1 MMIRPWPVRESVRTL
16 AVLRV
21 GVALLICADTAAS
34 WRYSIEL
41 YSRSGPAMPYFA
53 AAPTSTF
60 SQQVAAAA
68 AARTSR
74 PATPV
79 AAGEERNAPAGDGRK
94 QPGPLDGSATPGPRA
109 PAARLAPQGSLGE
122 PWQAPWWP
130 VPPAGVAVAAQSLL
144 LFAGLSLACGWQTG
158 GSLLLCGGLLAWLR
172 PLDLSWTL
180 AKPTVLWWHMLLLLG
195 LGDCGAAL
203 RLVRP
208 AQAEPAA
215 VGSGLAR
222 WLLRLLACQVY
233 AGAALTKLQSA
244 WFTSGELLQYALLD
258 RQYGG
263 TSWGRWL
270 AATPGVVRPLSLAT
284 LLFEILFP
292 VLVWVPQCRR
302 GGLLA
307 AVLFHLGVGVCL
319 HVALFSPT
327 MLVLLLAFIE
337 PREWHWLAER
347 CGRWRCALWQSGLVA
362 KPEAEERQAAPAWH
376 ASWSSGGRGLVRWA
390 ACGVAAMALG
400 VGVQWGTDWYGV
412 FGRQPRPPLVETTR
426 AVLGELTRQVE
437 PPADWPVHRVALGTR
452 LSNTA
457 VSGDPQRAR
466 RGESVYVRVQ
476 YSVPHRPL
484 RLEGLLLSDEGQE
497 LARFEHE
504 VRDEVSYSL
513 DGFALGDELPPG
525 GGRVLLLI
533 DGEELTS
540 RPIRWDP

>member
-1 MMIRPWPVRESVRTL
+1 
-16 AVLRV
+16 
-21 GVALLICADTAAS
+21 
-34 WRYSIEL
+34 
-41 YSRSGPAMPYFA
+41 
-53 AAPTSTF
+53 
-60 SQQVAAAA
+60 
-68 AARTSR
+68 
-74 PATPV
+74 
-79 AAGEERNAPAGDGRK
+79 
-94 QPGPLDGSATPGPRA
+94 
-109 PAARLAPQGSLGE
+109 
-122 PWQAPWWP
+122 
-130 VPPAGVAVAAQSLL
+130 VAVAAQSLL

-158 GSLLLCGGLLAWLR
+158 GSLLLCSGLLAWLR

-337 PREWHWLAER
+337 PREWHWLAEW
-347 CGRWRCALWQSGLVA
+347 CGRWRRPLWQSGLVA